1 MVDTDTGAGTD
12 TGQDQEQGGTTAVE
26 AAFGAYLG
34 ETAARADRLRAEAAR
49 ALVLA
54 ARQAADLGWS
64 QRRIAAALGRSQ
76 PEVARLLR
84 RVDLVPPAAEVVVG
98 GAPGDGHGEAPPEHR
113 PGPQAES
120 MLSRV
125 LGRQRDAIVATAE
138 RHGAGNVR
146 VFGSVARGE
155 DTPTSDVDLLVDPG
169 SRMSLVD
176 LGRLEDELADLLG
189 RPVDVVP
196 ARSLRPVVA
205 ATVQAVA
212 L

>member
-1 MVDTDTGAGTD
+1 MVDGDLD
-12 TGQDQEQGGTTAVE
+12 RDRDGTTAVE

-34 ETAARADRLRAEAAR
+34 ETAARADRLRTEAAR

-64 QRRIAAALGRSQ
+64 QRRIGAALGRSQ

-84 RVDLVPPAAEVVVG
+84 RVDVVVPVAEVVVG
-98 GAPGDGHGEAPPEHR
+98 GTPGCEHGGAPPGESVPGGR
-113 PGPQAES
+113 PET
-120 MLSRV
+120 MLTRV
-125 LGRQRDAIVATAE
+125 LGRQRDAIVAVAA
-138 RHGAGNVR
+138 RHRAGNVR

-155 DTPTSDVDLLVDPG
+155 DGPGSDVDLLVDPG
-169 SRMSLVD
+169 SEMSLVD
-176 LGRLEDELADLLG
+176 LARLEDELADLLG

-205 ATVQAVA
+205 ATVEAIA